1 MLASLA
7 SPVLPMTPMS
17 RLTTFFAL
25 LLIGSLVG
33 TAMGQAGPSAAKLA
47 AAAVPGANVHTPD
60 DPDVLHETQ
69 LTVGNPGYS
78 GLIWWIPYEF
88 WERSAAKSGRS
99 PEKTREAF
107 KALKDYTVVGIMVAK
122 VSPLGNFEYVTP
134 ADLQK
139 KTFVRD
145 SVGKDYPAIP
155 EVSGDAKMVADLIR
169 PILANALGRAGENF
183 AMLFFPGHDASGK
196 QIADAVAKGQ
206 FSVVLKDAVGEPET
220 IYQWRTPLTVF
231 SAPRY
236 CPVGNER
243 LHANWDYCPWHGV
256 KGVDRPQ

>member
-1 MLASLA
+1 
-7 SPVLPMTPMS
+7 MTPMS
-17 RLTTFFAL
+17 KLTKFFGL
-25 LLIGSLVG
+25 LLISSLVG
-33 TAMGQAGPSAAKLA
+33 SAMGQAGPAAAKPL
-47 AAAVPGANVHTPD
+47 AAAVPGDNVHTPD

-69 LTVGNPGYS
+69 LTVSTPGYS

-88 WERSAAKSGRS
+88 WERSAARSGRA
-99 PEKTREAF
+99 PDKTREAF
-107 KALKDYTVVGIMVAK
+107 KSLKDYTVVGIMVAK
-122 VSPLGNFEYVTP
+122 VSALGNFEYVTP
-134 ADLQK
+134 SDLQK

-145 SVGKDYPAIP
+145 AVGKDYSAIP
-155 EVSGDAKMVADLIR
+155 EVSGDAKMVADLMR

-183 AMLFFPGHDASGK
+183 AMLFFPGRDLSGK

-206 FSVVLKDAVGEPET
+206 FSVVLKDTLGEPET

-243 LHANWDYCPWHGV
+243 LHANWDYCPWHGA
-256 KGVDRPQ
+256 KAVDRP